1 MNLSYKKPII
11 EQSGVQNG
19 GKDVDDPKVQMT
31 ALVTKDLHAD
41 QGTEKAARK
50 PTSKQNRFGR
60 APTVLF
66 GFSLVRAV

>member
-31 ALVTKDLHAD
+31 GLVTKDLHAD
-41 QGTEKAARK
+41 QGT
-50 PTSKQNRFGR
+50 
-60 APTVLF
+60 
-66 GFSLVRAV
+66 